1 MTGSIT
7 IPRGSVEYVTATVTL
22 TNPPGAVLGAQ
33 TVTISIRPDTNPP
46 TAHVWLPA
54 TWVGAT
60 PAATRQAR
68 TTSPVTFDTAGY
80 PARTY
85 WVFVRLVDNPETP
98 ILQAGTITIT

>member
-1 MTGSIT
+1 MTSIV

-33 TVTISIRPDTNPP
+33 AVAISIRPDDDT
-46 TAHVWLPA
+46 THVWLPA